1 MQGIILTKIVDNCKK
16 RYSLTIKKLSHFVLE
31 TSHGWGKGHREG
43 GRIMKK
49 AILKWLGIF
58 FFVLSLSGLPFLGQQ
73 ANAAGKP
80 IVIGAPLATAF
91 LYGWDAE
98 RAIRLAVEEIN
109 ARGGVTVGKEKRPF
123 KVEVMDTRDLEPG
136 VPTSDALLVVEKLI
150 LEKNADFI
158 VGGPVRS
165 EAALAAMDLLSK
177 YKKVSILTTGV
188 LTPAYH
194 KRVEAEYDK
203 FKYCFRISG
212 EVGWMVVGEFIPC
225 LMEIKA
231 KHNLNRLFI
240 MIQDVA
246 HARAGGDL
254 VEKMSKERG
263 WEVLGKEVYPTGTTD
278 YSVGLL
284 KAKKEN
290 AQVILIWMDMPE
302 TSILLKQWYDM
313 KVPALPYGTIIS
325 AAEEP
330 GFWKA
335 TEGKGEYCMASV
347 VNAGNSPCK
356 ATPWTMKFVE
366 AYTKKWNV
374 EPEGYGT
381 SSSYM
386 AVYTLKDAIE
396 RAGSLDSDAVVAAL
410 EKTDLMGGVYGR
422 IRFNPKTHQV
432 IPSIDPNEGAVGT
445 IFQWQ
450 AGKRVVVFP
459 PKIAMGEVK
468 LPPWM
473 KK

>member
-1 MQGIILTKIVDNCKK
+1 MKRAFIVSILLFLV
-16 RYSLTIKKLSHFVLE
+16 
-31 TSHGWGKGHREG
+31 
-43 GRIMKK
+43 
-49 AILKWLGIF
+49 IF
-58 FFVLSLSGLPFLGQQ
+58 SVPSLSFAQ
-73 ANAAGKP
+73 KP

-91 LYGWDAE
+91 LYGWDAA
-98 RAIRLAVEEIN
+98 RAITLATEEIN
-109 ARGGVTVGKEKRPF
+109 AQGGVTVGKEKRPF
-123 KVEVMDTRDLEPG
+123 KIEIMDTRDLEPG

-212 EVGWMVVGEFIPC
+212 EVGWMVTGEFLPC
-225 LMEIKA
+225 QMDIKT
-231 KHNLNRLFI
+231 KFGLNKLFI
-240 MIQDVA
+240 MVQDVA
-246 HARAGGDL
+246 HARGGGDL
-254 VEKMSKERG
+254 VAKLSAEKG

-278 YSVGLL
+278 YSVGLI
-284 KAKKEN
+284 KAKQEK

-302 TSILLKQWYDM
+302 SSILLKQWYDM
-313 KVPALPYGTIIS
+313 KVPALVFGQIIA
-325 AAEEP
+325 AAEQP

-335 TEGKGEYCMASV
+335 TEGKGEYCLASV
-347 VNAGNSPCK
+347 VNAGNAPSK

-366 AYTKKWNV
+366 AYTKRWKV

-386 AVYTLKDAIE
+386 GVYTLKDAIE
-396 RAGSLDSDAVVAAL
+396 RAGSLDSDAVIAAL
-410 EKTDLMGGVYGR
+410 EKTDLMGVYGR
-422 IRFNPKTHQV
+422 IKFNPKTHQV

-459 PKIAMGEVK
+459 PKIAMGEIK

>member
-1 MQGIILTKIVDNCKK
+1 LRGNF
-16 RYSLTIKKLSHFVLE
+16 YIK
-31 TSHGWGKGHREG
+31 G
-43 GRIMKK
+43 GRKMNKK
-49 AILKWLGIF
+49 GWLLVGIL
-58 FFVLSLSGLPFLGQQ
+58 FFVFSFFIISFSGS
-73 ANAAGKP
+73 NARAQGKP
-80 IVIGAPLATAF
+80 IVIGSPLSTAF
-91 LYGWDAE
+91 LYGWDAA
-98 RAIRLAVEEIN
+98 RAITLATEEIN
-109 ARGGVTVGKEKRPF
+109 AQGGVTVGKEKRPF
-123 KVEVMDTRDLEPG
+123 KIEIMDTRDLEPG

-194 KRVEAEYDK
+194 ARVAKEYDK

-212 EVGWMVVGEFIPC
+212 EVAWMVKGEFIPC
-225 LMEIKA
+225 LMGIKE
-231 KHNLNRLFI
+231 KYKLNRLFI

-246 HARAGGDL
+246 HARAGGGL
-254 VEKMSKERG
+254 VDKMAKEGG
-263 WEVLGKEVYPTGTTD
+263 WQVLGTEVYPTGTTD
-278 YSVGLL
+278 YSVGLM

-335 TEGKGEYCMASV
+335 TDGKGEYAMASV
-347 VNAGNSPCK
+347 VNAGNAPSK

-366 AYTKKWNV
+366 AYTKRWKT

-396 RAGSLDSDAVVAAL
+396 RAGSLNSDAVITAL
-410 EKTDLMGGVYGR
+410 EKTDLMGVYGR
-422 IRFNPKTHQV
+422 IKFDPKSHQV

-450 AGKRVVVFP
+450 AGKRIVVFP

>member
-1 MQGIILTKIVDNCKK
+1 MERKYLFKWFAVIFLILGLFNIPLFYPYVQSAEKPIIL
-16 RYSLTIKKLSHFVLE
+16 
-31 TSHGWGKGHREG
+31 
-43 GRIMKK
+43 
-49 AILKWLGIF
+49 
-58 FFVLSLSGLPFLGQQ
+58 
-73 ANAAGKP
+73 
-80 IVIGAPLATAF
+80 GAPLSTAF

-98 RAIRLAVEEIN
+98 RAMKLAIEEIN
-109 ARGGVTVGKEKRPF
+109 AKGGVTVGKEKRPF
-123 KVEVMDTRDLEPG
+123 KLEVIDTRDLEPG
-136 VPTSDALLVVEKLI
+136 VPVSDALLVVEKLI

-177 YKKVSILTTGV
+177 YKKVSILSTGV

-194 KRVEAEYDK
+194 KRINDEYNK

-212 EVGWMVVGEFIPC
+212 EVGWMVTGEFIPC
-225 LMEIKA
+225 LMMIKE
-231 KHNLNRLFI
+231 KYGLNRLFI
-240 MIQDVA
+240 MVQDVA
-246 HARAGGDL
+246 HARAGGDIVAKL
-254 VEKMSKERG
+254 AGGKG
-263 WEVLGKEVYPTGTTD
+263 WEILGKEVYPTGTTD

-284 KAKKEN
+284 KAKKDN

-313 KVPALPYGTIIS
+313 KIPALPFGTIIS
-325 AAEEP
+325 AAEQP

-335 TEGKGEYCMASV
+335 TEGKGEYCLASV
-347 VNAGNSPCK
+347 VNAGNAPSK

-366 AYTKKWNV
+366 AYQKKYGL

-386 AVYTLKDAIE
+386 VPYVLKDAIE
-396 RAGSLDSDAVVAAL
+396 RAGSLDPEAVVSAL
-410 EKTDLMGGVYGR
+410 EKTDIMGVYGR
-422 IRFNPKTHQV
+422 IRFDPKNHQI
-432 IPSIDPNEGAVGT
+432 IPSIDPGEGAVGT

-450 AGKRVVVFP
+450 AGKRIVVFP
-459 PKIAMGEVK
+459 PKIATGEIK

>member
-1 MQGIILTKIVDNCKK
+1 
-16 RYSLTIKKLSHFVLE
+16 
-31 TSHGWGKGHREG
+31 
-43 GRIMKK
+43 MKK
-49 AILKWLGIF
+49 AKLWVGVFL
-58 FFVLSLSGLPFLGQQ
+58 LALALAGLPMLGHP
-73 ANAAGKP
+73 AYAAEKP

-98 RAIRLAVEEIN
+98 RAIKLAVEEIN
-109 ARGGVTVGKEKRPF
+109 AKGGVAVGKEKRPF

-165 EAALAAMDLLSK
+165 EAALAAMDLESK

-194 KRVEAEYDK
+194 KRVQAEYDK

-225 LMEIKA
+225 LMDIKA
-231 KHNLNRLFI
+231 KYKFNKLFI

-246 HARAGGDL
+246 HARAGGDIVSKL
-254 VEKMSKERG
+254 ATEKG

-278 YSVGLL
+278 FSVGLL

-313 KVPALPYGTIIS
+313 KVPALPFGTIIS

-335 TEGKGEYCMASV
+335 TEGKGEYSMASV
-347 VNAGNSPCK
+347 VNAGNAPSA
-356 ATPWTMKFVE
+356 ATPWTMKFVN
-366 AYTKKWNV
+366 AYKKKYGL

-386 AVYTLKDAIE
+386 AVYVLKDAIE
-396 RAGSLDSDAVVAAL
+396 RAGSLDSDKVVAAL
-410 EKTDLMGGVYGR
+410 EKTDLMGVYGR

-432 IPSIDPNEGAVGT
+432 IPSNDPNEGAVGT

-450 AGKRVVVFP
+450 KGKRVVVFP
-459 PKIAMGEVK
+459 PKIATGEVK

>member
-1 MQGIILTKIVDNCKK
+1 MKK
-16 RYSLTIKKLSHFVLE
+16 SWFVLFV
-31 TSHGWGKGHREG
+31 GVLFL
-43 GRIMKK
+43 IVC
-49 AILKWLGIF
+49 LLGIQSF
-58 FFVLSLSGLPFLGQQ
+58 STK
-73 ANAAGKP
+73 ANAQGKP
-80 IVIGAPLATAF
+80 IVIGSPLATAF

-98 RAIRLAVEEIN
+98 RGIKLAVEEIN
-109 ARGGVTVGKEKRPF
+109 QKGGVTVGKEKRPF
-123 KVEVMDTRDLEPG
+123 KVEVIDTRDLEPG

-194 KRVEAEYDK
+194 ARVAKEYDK

-212 EVGWMVVGEFIPC
+212 EVVWMVDGEFIPC
-225 LMEIKA
+225 LMEIKQ
-231 KHNLNRLFI
+231 KYGLNRLFI

-246 HARAGGDL
+246 HARWGGDR

-263 WEVLGKEVYPTGTTD
+263 WEVLGKEIFPTGTTD
-278 YSVGLL
+278 YSVGLM

-313 KVPALPYGTIIS
+313 KIPALPFGTIIS

-335 TEGKGEYCMASV
+335 SGGKGEYAMASV
-347 VNAGNSPCK
+347 VNAGNAPSK

-366 AYTKKWNV
+366 AYQKKYGL

-396 RAGSLDSDAVVAAL
+396 RAGTLNSDAVVAAL
-410 EKTDLMGGVYGR
+410 EKTDLMGVYGR
-422 IRFNPKTHQV
+422 IKFDPKSHQV
-432 IPSIDPNEGAVGT
+432 IPSIDPKEGAVGT

>member
-1 MQGIILTKIVDNCKK
+1 MK
-16 RYSLTIKKLSHFVLE
+16 RKKLFLWVGVLVLVIGLL
-31 TSHGWGKGHREG
+31 SIPLLGH
-43 GRIMKK
+43 K
-49 AILKWLGIF
+49 AKA
-58 FFVLSLSGLPFLGQQ
+58 Q
-73 ANAAGKP
+73 GKP

-98 RAIRLAVEEIN
+98 RAIKLAVEEIN
-109 ARGGVTVGKEKRPF
+109 GAGGVKVGNEKRPF
-123 KVEVMDTRDLEPG
+123 KVEVIDTRDLEPG

-194 KRVEAEYDK
+194 KRVEAEYEK

-225 LMEIKA
+225 LMDIKA
-231 KHNLNRLFI
+231 KYGLNKLFI

-246 HARAGGDL
+246 HARAGGDIVSKL
-254 VEKMSKERG
+254 ATEKG
-263 WEVLGKEVYPTGTTD
+263 WEVIGKEIYPTGTTD
-278 YSVGLL
+278 YSVGLM

-302 TSILLKQWYDM
+302 SSILLKQWYDM
-313 KVPALPYGTIIS
+313 KVPALPFGTIIS

-335 TEGKGEYCMASV
+335 TEGKGEYALASV
-347 VNAGNSPCK
+347 VNAGNSPSK

-366 AYTKKWNV
+366 AYQKKWKL

-396 RAGSLDSDAVVAAL
+396 RAGTLNSDAVVAAL
-410 EKTDLMGGVYGR
+410 EKTDLMGVYGR
-422 IRFNPKTHQV
+422 IKFNPKNHQV
-432 IPSIDPNEGAVGT
+432 IPSVDPNEGAVGT

-450 AGKRVVVFP
+450 AGKRIVVFP

>member
-1 MQGIILTKIVDNCKK
+1 MERFG
-16 RYSLTIKKLSHFVLE
+16 
-31 TSHGWGKGHREG
+31 
-43 GRIMKK
+43 
-49 AILKWLGIF
+49 LKWVGIF
-58 FFVLSLSGLPFLGQQ
+58 FFAMVLCGLPFLGHQ
-73 ANAAGKP
+73 ANAQGKP

-98 RAIRLAVEEIN
+98 RAIKLAVEEIN
-109 ARGGVTVGKEKRPF
+109 AKGGVTVGKEKRPF

-225 LMEIKA
+225 LMDIKA
-231 KHNLNRLFI
+231 KYGLNKLFI

-254 VEKMSKERG
+254 VSKLATEKG
-263 WEVLGKEVYPTGTTD
+263 WEVVGKEIFPTGTTD
-278 YSVGLL
+278 YSVGLM

-302 TSILLKQWYDM
+302 SSILLKQWFDM
-313 KVPALPYGTIIS
+313 KVPALPFGTIIS

-335 TEGKGEYCMASV
+335 TEGKGEYALGSV
-347 VNAGNSPCK
+347 VNAGNTPSK

-366 AYTKKWNV
+366 AYQKKWKL

-396 RAGSLDSDAVVAAL
+396 RAGSLDSDKVVAAL
-410 EKTDLMGGVYGR
+410 EKTDLMGVYGR
-422 IRFNPKTHQV
+422 IRFNPKNHQV
-432 IPSIDPNEGAVGT
+432 IPSVDPNEGAVGT

-450 AGKRVVVFP
+450 AGKRIVVFP
-459 PKIAMGEVK
+459 SKIAMGEIK